1 MICKRGRESL
11 RDSPLGLAME
21 NQERRVWRV
30 VWSLALVQF
39 ILLGPTYGTLGYF
52 YSPWIREFGWNH
64 ARVALTTTAFLFAQ
78 AAVSPVV
85 GWLLDRLPAQA
96 VMTAAAAAVV
106 VGYLWGSTLHS
117 FAPMI
122 AALAIIGGGVS
133 ASTYV
138 PAMMVAANWATQRR
152 GLALGI
158 VLAGAAAGGTV
169 LAPVFEVILVH
180 FGWRTAM
187 VCLTVPMWLIA
198 IPVILIMVR
207 TRPSSGPEVSSV
219 KEQAETLSGLEVGP
233 ALMSLPFWMVV
244 ATEFIYN
251 VGYQG
256 FVHHLMTYY
265 IGAGFKAQN
274 AALILG
280 LLTLFTTVGAI
291 ALGGFA
297 DKRGVRGVLIGSLV
311 GLAAGIAIVL
321 GATSRNFGT
330 LYAAASMVAAGL
342 CVGAS
347 ATLLPAIL
355 AEALGLR
362 RYGTLWGVVRLL
374 GWIGGGLGPFLTG
387 RIFDRA
393 GTYAPAFEFCALCM
407 LIGAGSAAMI
417 RPAQGIIPQ
426 PATAA

>member
-1 MICKRGRESL
+1 M
-11 RDSPLGLAME
+11 D
-21 NQERRVWRV
+21 NQERRIWHV

-52 YSPWIREFGWNH
+52 YSPWIKEFGWNH
-64 ARVALTTTAFLFAQ
+64 ATVAVTTTAFLFAQ
-78 AAVSPVV
+78 AAVSPIV
-85 GWLLDRLPAQA
+85 GWLLDRIPAQI
-96 VMTAAAAAVV
+96 VMTAAAVAVI
-106 VGYLWGSTLHS
+106 VGYLWGSTIHS
-117 FAPMI
+117 FAPMV
-122 AALAIIGGGVS
+122 AAFAVIGGGVS

-138 PAMMVAANWATQRR
+138 PAMMVAANWAKDRR

-158 VLAGAAAGGTV
+158 VLAGAAMGGTV
-169 LAPVFEVILVH
+169 LAPIFEVLLVH
-180 FGWRTAM
+180 YGWRTAM
-187 VCLTVPMWLIA
+187 VCVTVPMWLVA
-198 IPVILIMVR
+198 IPTILIMVR
-207 TRPSSGPEVSSV
+207 TRPATGTEIRSV
-219 KEQAETLSGLEVGP
+219 KEEAEALSGLDLGP

-265 IGAGFKAQN
+265 IGAGFKAEH

-291 ALGGFA
+291 ALGGLA
-297 DKRGVRGVLIGSLV
+297 DKRGVRTVLIASLV
-311 GLAAGIAIVL
+311 GLAGGIAIVL

-330 LYAAASMVAAGL
+330 LYAAASMVGAGL
-342 CVGAS
+342 SVGAS

-355 AEALGLR
+355 AEALGLK

-387 RIFDRA
+387 RIFDRT
-393 GTYAPAFEFCALCM
+393 GTYALAFEFCAICM
-407 LIGAGSAAMI
+407 LIAASSAVLI
-417 RPAQGIIPQ
+417 RPAEAMVPQ
-426 PATAA
+426 PAVAN